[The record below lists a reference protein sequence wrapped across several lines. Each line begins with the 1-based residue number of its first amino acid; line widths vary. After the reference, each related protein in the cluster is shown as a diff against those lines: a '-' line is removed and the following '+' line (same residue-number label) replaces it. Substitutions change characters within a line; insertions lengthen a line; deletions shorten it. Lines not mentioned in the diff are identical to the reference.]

1 VVRADLGS
9 LIRAA
14 ADSPSQFAVPVPHA
28 ASSATSGSWS
38 IADGEA
44 TWRYTVQVP
53 TAVSLSFHAVASA
66 FPQSATLLVTGSQAT
81 SSYRAADLHRG
92 ELWSRIHAGDT
103 LELTLTV
110 SAAERDQVSMQI
122 VSLQAG
128 YRAIGAGVDD
138 HPIYKSLQSAAGQT
152 EATSCVTNYECK
164 VTAGNTAASSA
175 TLALVVENLY
185 QCTGTLI
192 NDVQGDN
199 TPYVLTARHCETG
212 QLGGGNPDAAA
223 GVTVYW
229 NATSAC
235 GTTLG
240 SIYGGGLPSQTGA
253 RTVVEQ
259 QDAWLIQLDMNPVV
273 TDAQFA
279 GFDATGAAVQGGYT
293 IHNAQGRY
301 QQIVGWYAT
310 ALAWQKSDDLGTG
323 YVSNFLQTVNQSGN
337 IGPGA
342 SGGALFDSHDHV
354 VGALSL
360 GRKSTDSSGY
370 GACPVSP
377 MSAPNGSNGT
387 ADFTPLAAVW
397 TSTADRTS
405 STGSVTLQ
413 SVLDP
418 AGTGVRAVP
427 SMPLLAAASGATTAP
442 APMITFNPGRVTAG
456 QSFTA
461 TWTAS
466 SAASCTLTG
475 GIPGGAWGGSTQSV
489 QSNGALTESG
499 PAGSFTFGLVCQS
512 ATPNS
517 GAVATQKTLTIAAAP
532 SAPAS
537 SPASSTAP
545 PAQSGAASGS
555 GGGGGALGVL
565 EAAVLA
571 VLLALRHMR
580 KSRPPVRL
588 RSTRSPL
595 ERLRRLGQHED
606 APRGRAREPFGTVPA
621 GQHGLLEQLRMLARK
636 CREIARAAL
645 HPFGD
650 QR

>member
-1 VVRADLGS
+1 MRADLGS

-14 ADSPSQFAVPVPHA
+14 AGSPAQFAVPVAHA
-28 ASSATSGSWS
+28 ASTATAGSWS
-38 IADGEA
+38 VVDGEA
-44 TWRYTVQVP
+44 SWHYTVQVP
-53 TAVSLSFHAVASA
+53 TAVSLSFHAVGAS
-66 FPQSATLLVTGSQAT
+66 FPESATLLVSGREAS

-110 SAAERDQVSMQI
+110 SAAERDQVTMQI

-128 YRAIGAGVDD
+128 YRAIGPGVVD
-138 HPIYKSLQSAAGQT
+138 HPVYQSLQSAAGQ
-152 EATSCVTNYECK
+152 AASSCVTNYECQ
-164 VTAGNTAASSA
+164 VTAGNSANSAA

-185 QCTGTLI
+185 QCTGTLL
-192 NDVQGDN
+192 NDVAGDN

-223 GVTVYW
+223 AVTVYW
-229 NATSAC
+229 NAISAC

-259 QDAWLIQLDMNPVV
+259 QDAWLIELDMNPVV
-273 TDAQFA
+273 ADAQFA
-279 GFDATGAAVQGGYT
+279 GFDATGGAVQGGYT

-301 QQIVGWYAT
+301 QQLVGWYAT

-323 YVSNFLQTVNQSGN
+323 YVSNFLQTVNQTGN

-342 SGGALFDSHDHV
+342 SGGGLFDSHDHL
-354 VGALSL
+354 VGSLTL

-370 GACPVSP
+370 GACPVAP
-377 MSAPNGSNGT
+377 LAAPNGSNGA
-387 ADFTPLAAVW
+387 ADFTSLAAVW
-397 TSTADRTS
+397 SSTADRTS

-427 SMPLLAAASGATTAP
+427 GMPLLAASSGAATAP
-442 APMITFNPGRVTAG
+442 APMITFNPAHVTAG
-456 QSFTA
+456 QSVSVAWTA
-461 TWTAS
+461 TG
-466 SAASCTLTG
+466 AANCTLTG

-489 QSNGALTESG
+489 PSSGSLSESG
-499 PAGSFTFGLVCQS
+499 QAGSYTFGLVCQS
-512 ATPNS
+512 AVPNG
-517 GAVATQKTLTIAAAP
+517 GAVATQKTLTIAAAAAP
-532 SAPAS
+532 PAS
-537 SPASSTAP
+537 SPASDSAP
-545 PAQSGAASGS
+545 PAQSGASGGS
-555 GGGGGALGVL
+555 GGGGALGVL

-571 VLLALRHMR
+571 VLLALRHIR
-580 KSRPPVRL
+580 KPRSPIRL

-595 ERLRRLGQHED
+595 ARRLRQQED
-606 APRGRAREPFGTVPA
+606 AARGRGREPFWTVPA
-621 GQHGLLEQLRMLARK
+621 GQHGLLEQLRVLVRK
-636 CREIARAAL
+636 CREITRAAL
-645 HPFGD
+645 HPFRD